1 MADKSDIFFGED
13 PFQIFRRWFEEA
25 AKKRLMIQ
33 MLLPYQQLT
42 QKECL
47 TFEWSCFAK
56 LKMLRLYFIR
66 TTAV

>member
-1 MADKSDIFFGED
+1 MGDKRDIFFGDD
-13 PFQIFRRWFEEA
+13 PFQIFKRGLKSLLKR
-25 AKKRLMIQ
+25 RLMTP

-42 QKECL
+42 QPECQ

-56 LKMLRLYFIR
+56 LKMLRLYFIQ